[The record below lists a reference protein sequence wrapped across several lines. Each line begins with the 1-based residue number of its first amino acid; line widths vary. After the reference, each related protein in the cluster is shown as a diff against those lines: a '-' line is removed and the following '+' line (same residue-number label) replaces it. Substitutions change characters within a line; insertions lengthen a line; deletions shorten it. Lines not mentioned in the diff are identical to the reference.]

1 MSSKWEYFTPFYI
14 FNIILIF
21 LYPFIR
27 NYGNTFMLNYKDSW
41 GFKRENSVLTFI
53 LTILTIR
60 FLRYFTNWK
69 KYIHEVFFY
78 CKSGIAILTLIIDYK
93 LSLWYMFLCIIV
105 WLLFKPPRYNGP
117 SNIVYIQNEQLF
129 NQIVMTD
136 KNINVRQTKHKENIQ
151 NIWFCIFYSNYSD
164 DCLYTEEIFAKL
176 SLKYLTK
183 SLNFAKIDV
192 DLNENLC
199 KKLKINITGM
209 KISLPYIILF
219 VNGEEKERFPGTD
232 NKGNLLRAKFYREKE
247 LVKIF
252 ELDDIYEKTK

>member
-14 FNIILIF
+14 FNIILII

-41 GFKRENSVLTFI
+41 GFKRENSILTFI
-53 LTILTIR
+53 LT
-60 FLRYFTNWK
+60 
-69 KYIHEVFFY
+69 
-78 CKSGIAILTLIIDYK
+78 ILTLIIDYK
-93 LSLWYMFLCIIV
+93 LSLWYMFLCITV

-136 KNINVRQTKHKENIQ
+136 KNINVRQSKFKDNIQ